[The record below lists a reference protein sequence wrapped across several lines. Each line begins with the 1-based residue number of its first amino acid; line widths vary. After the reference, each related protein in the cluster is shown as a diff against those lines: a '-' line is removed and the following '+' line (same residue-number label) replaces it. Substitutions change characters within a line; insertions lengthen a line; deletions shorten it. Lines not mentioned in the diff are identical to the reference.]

1 MFPIEIN
8 KIIDENKII
17 EIVDFHRSGD
27 NVYSINDKYILKV
40 SENIERLKNEY
51 IKDKWICKYINSPKP
66 IKFIIDSNKAYY
78 LREYL
83 LGENLCLEKYIKD
96 PELLVDL
103 LAKAIKL
110 LHNTKVDDKKYI
122 IDSEYNTLIHGD
134 FCLPNIMVYNNE
146 ITGFIDLGD
155 SGIGD
160 PWREYAWCIWS
171 LEYNLNSKE
180 YTPLLLEKLHIS
192 FDEDKYNKYIN

>member
-1 MFPIEIN
+1 MFPIEI
-8 KIIDENKII
+8 KEIIGESKVT

-27 NVYSINDKYILKV
+27 NVYSINEKYILKV

-51 IKDKWICKYINSPKP
+51 NKDKWISKYISSPKP
-66 IKFIIDSNKAYY
+66 IIFIVDNNKAYY

-83 LGENLCLEKYIKD
+83 IGENLCLEKYIKD

-103 LAKAIKL
+103 LVKAIKL

-160 PWREYAWCIWS
+160 PWRDYAWCIWS

>member
-8 KIIDENKII
+8 KIIGESKII

-66 IKFIIDSNKAYY
+66 IMFIIDSNKAYY

-83 LGENLCLEKYIKD
+83 VGENLCLEKYIKD

-103 LAKAIKL
+103 LVKAINL
-110 LHNTKVDDKKYI
+110 LHSTKVEDKKYI

-160 PWREYAWCIWS
+160 PWRDYAWCIWS

-180 YTPLLLEKLHIS
+180 YTPLLLEKLNIS
-192 FDEDKYNKYIN
+192 FDEEKYNKYIN